1 MSSTLPWLE
10 KYRPRSLKKVVGNTE
25 TMDRL
30 RSIARNGNVPNMII
44 AGPPGTGKTT
54 SIHCLALD
62 MLGPKLYTTAVLEL
76 NASDSRGID
85 VVRNKIK
92 MFAQQK
98 INLPPGKHKIIIL
111 DEADNMTKAA
121 QQALRRTMEI
131 YSNTTRFALACNIS
145 SRIIEPIQSRCVMLR
160 YTRIAN
166 IEITKRLKFIMDS
179 EEVTNWTT
187 DGLDAI
193 LFVAEGD
200 MRNAI
205 NTLQSAYMGFGS
217 VTQNSVNQ
225 ICDQPSPKMTTLILD
240 ACRDGDIQTA
250 CLRLDQVLQDGYS
263 ALDFITTIFRV
274 LKTYKNANED
284 LKLAWVKCVAF
295 CHMKINEGL
304 GTNVQLSALL
314 AELCLKALNVEPLM
328 L

>member
-1 MSSTLPWLE
+1 MTSTIPWLE
-10 KYRPRSLKKVVGNTE
+10 KYRPRTLKNVVGNNE
-25 TMDRL
+25 TVERL
-30 RSIARNGNVPNMII
+30 KSIAKHGNVPNMII

-98 INLPPGKHKIIIL
+98 INLPPGRHKIIIL
-111 DEADNMTKAA
+111 DEADNMTKQA

-145 SRIIEPIQSRCVMLR
+145 SKIIEPIQSRCVMLR
-160 YTRIAN
+160 YTRISDK
-166 IEITKRLKFIMDS
+166 EIVKRLKSIIDS
-179 EEVTNWTT
+179 EEVTNYTT

-205 NTLQSAYMGFGS
+205 NTLQSAYMGFGK
-217 VTQNSVNQ
+217 VTQDSVNQ
-225 ICDQPSPKMTTLILD
+225 ICDQPSPKMTTQILD
-240 ACRDGDIQTA
+240 ACFDGDIETA
-250 CLRLDQVLQDGYS
+250 CLRLDNVFADGYS
-263 ALDFITTIFRV
+263 ALDFISTLFRV
-274 LKTYKNANED
+274 LKNYKKANED

-295 CHMKINEGL
+295 CHMRINEGL

-314 AELCLKALNVEPLM
+314 AELCLKAMGKEPLM

>member
-1 MSSTLPWLE
+1 MPWLE
-10 KYRPRSLKKVVGNTE
+10 KYRPRTLKNVVGNTE
-25 TMDRL
+25 TLARL
-30 RSIARNGNVPNMII
+30 LSLAKHGNVPNMVI

-54 SIHCLALD
+54 SIHCLAHD
-62 MLGPKLYTTAVLEL
+62 MLGDKLYSTAVLEL

-111 DEADNMTKAA
+111 DEADNMTKQA

-131 YSNTTRFALACNIS
+131 YSGTTRFALACNIS

-160 YTRIAN
+160 YTRIN
-166 IEITKRLKFIMDS
+166 NMEITKRLKYIMDT
-179 EEVTNWTT
+179 EEVTNWTS

-193 LFVAEGD
+193 LFVSEGD

-205 NTLQSAYMGFGS
+205 NTLQSAYMGFGE
-217 VTQNSVNQ
+217 VTQHAVNQ
-225 ICDQPSPKMTTLILD
+225 ICDQPSPKMTKQILD
-240 ACRDGDIQTA
+240 ACKEGDIETA
-250 CLRLDQVLQDGYS
+250 CLRLDQVLADGYS
-263 ALDFITTIFRV
+263 ALDFISTTFRV
-274 LKTYKNANED
+274 LKHYKNASED
-284 LKLAWVKCVAF
+284 LKLNWVKSVAF
-295 CHMKINEGL
+295 CHMRINEGL
-304 GTNVQLSALL
+304 GSNVQLSALL
-314 AELCLKALNVEPLM
+314 AEMCLKSLGADTLM